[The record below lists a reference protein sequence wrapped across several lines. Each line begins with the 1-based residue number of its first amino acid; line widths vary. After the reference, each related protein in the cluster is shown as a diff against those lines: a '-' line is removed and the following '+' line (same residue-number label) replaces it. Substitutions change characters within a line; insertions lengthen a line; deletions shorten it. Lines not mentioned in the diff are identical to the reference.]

1 MINIIVFQSTRPHGA
16 RPAGGFRFGRKRS
29 LFQSTRPHG
38 ARRAAHAFRIETL
51 AVSIHAPTRG
61 ATQDTGGCSHRGDVS
76 IHAPTRGATVRRSE
90 LRSRDMFQ
98 STRPHGARL
107 KMHTNFADF
116 PGFNPRAHTGRDAA
130 MPAERPTRYGFQ
142 STRPHGA
149 RHTIK
154 TIFGLIAMFQST
166 RPHGARPQYLQNSE
180 VPPRVSI
187 HAPTRGATE
196 HILKL
201 KVLIWSFN
209 PRAHTGRDYNT
220 AIITTVFAKFQ
231 STRPHGARQCL
242 RFGAC
247 TSVRFQSTRPH
258 GARRSLADAQEFA
271 PGFNP
276 RAHTGRDIIAF
287 VIILVYHVFQST
299 RPHGA
304 RPTILSNNRS
314 LIGVSIHAPTR
325 GATPASVRLRPHHIY
340 SFNPRAH
347 TGRDLFPAASRGGV
361 FCVSIHA
368 PTRGATTC
376 IALLSRTLRV
386 SIHAPTRGATA
397 STPCAVRTQRSFN
410 PRAHTGPS
418 LTSS

>member
-1 MINIIVFQSTRPHGA
+1 MQPLA
-16 RPAGGFRFGRKRS
+16 RNRTSFNSRS
-29 LFQSTRPHG
+29 
-38 ARRAAHAFRIETL
+38 ARARHTCNRCIEE
-51 AVSIHAPTRG
+51 HNR
-61 ATQDTGGCSHRGDVS
+61 
-76 IHAPTRGATVRRSE
+76 
-90 LRSRDMFQ
+90 
-98 STRPHGARL
+98 
-107 KMHTNFADF
+107 
-116 PGFNPRAHTGRDAA
+116 FNPRAHTGRDAA

-410 PRAHTGPS
+410 PRAHTGRDCSAYCCTPS
-418 LTSS
+418 SASFNPRAHTGRDGDFSDILLMSMRFNPRAHTGRDLLKIYYSCLIKCFNPRAHTGRDSSNFPSIMRGIGFNPRAHTGRD